1 MRQRIYVAI
10 DLELDDAFKDDWWRE
25 GAADWIW
32 AWLSEDTTLYDVTV
46 YDRVNA
52 MVADLEN
59 GDDMF
64 RGSPADAR

>member
-10 DLELDDAFKDDWWRE
+10 DLELDDEFKDDWWRE